1 MEIKVSGK
9 HLEVTDPIRDHA
21 IERAN
26 RLPKFYDR
34 IQEIDI
40 IIDKADNHQHEEVE
54 VIVKVDKADPIIN
67 KKSGP
72 DLYVL
77 LDEVF
82 GKIERQVRNHKEKLR
97 NRKHL
102 VN

>member
-1 MEIKVSGK
+1 MQINVSGK
-9 HLEVTDPIRDHA
+9 HLEITDPIREHA

-34 IQEIDI
+34 IQEINI

-54 VIVKVDKADPIIN
+54 VIVEVEKSDPFIT

-77 LDEVF
+77 IDDVF
-82 GKIERQVRNHKEKLR
+82 GKTERQLRDHKEKLR
-97 NRKHL
+97 NRKHQIS
-102 VN
+102 

>member
-1 MEIKVSGK
+1 MQINVSGK
-9 HLEVTDPIRDHA
+9 HLEVTDPIRAHA
-21 IERAN
+21 LERAD
-26 RLPKFYDR
+26 RLLRLYDR
-34 IQEIDI
+34 IQEINI

-54 VIVKVDKADPIIN
+54 VIVEVEKSDPFVI

-77 LDEVF
+77 IDDVF
-82 GKIERQVRNHKEKLR
+82 GKIERQVRDYKEKLR
-97 NRKHL
+97 NRKHQ